1 MKIIYPVI
9 IRKTEDEK
17 YKAIFPDLE
26 CCYAEGDTIDEAM
39 DNANAAAYDWI
50 MLELSEDDGVLPA
63 VSDEDDMDLQPGDIV
78 RNVSVSIRFTE
89 GYDE

>member
-26 CCYAEGDTIDEAM
+26 CCYAEGDTIAEAM

>member
-9 IRKTEDEK
+9 IRKTENEK